1 MVVPGG
7 LTWPLRRVSAD
18 QPCTCAGTHVT
29 SGNAHEPINK
39 RVALTGNQAPP
50 GALDPAAFHR
60 QAFIDGQF
68 VDAQSGETFACVSP
82 LSGQTLAEVAACDGP
97 DVDLA
102 VAAARRVFEAGT
114 WSDATPRARR
124 ETMLKLAE
132 LLEEHAEELATMI
145 TLDMGKPITD
155 ALDDAPSAAECLRYY
170 AEALDKVY
178 GEIGPTGPEG
188 LALMTQEPLGV
199 IGVVVPWNYPLDVP
213 MWKIAP
219 ALATGNSIVVKP
231 AEQSPLCMLRFA
243 ALAAEAGL
251 PDGVLNVLPGFG
263 ETAGRALGLHMDVDK
278 IAFTGSSEVGKLFLS
293 YAGASNMKG
302 VQLECGGKS
311 PNVILADAPDLDVA
325 VEQSAEGAFV
335 NAGQMC
341 NAGSRLLVHE
351 SIVDEVLERL
361 AAQAQQ
367 WQPGDPLDPETR
379 MGAIV
384 DEAQFTRILDYI
396 RIGSEEGAK
405 LHYGGHRARE
415 DSGGYFVEPTVF
427 AGVNNDMRIA
437 REEIFGPVVSVLSFG
452 SDAEGLEIA
461 NDTIYGLSAAVWTR
475 DVTKA
480 HRWARKLRAGTVYV
494 NCYDAGDV
502 SLPFGGYR
510 QTGGGRD
517 LSLHALQNYTQTK
530 MTYVSLDE

>member
-1 MVVPGG
+1 
-7 LTWPLRRVSAD
+7 
-18 QPCTCAGTHVT
+18 
-29 SGNAHEPINK
+29 
-39 RVALTGNQAPP
+39 VALTGDRARTETP
-50 GALDPAAFHR
+50 GPSEFHR
-60 QAFIDGQF
+60 RAFIDGEF
-68 VDAQSGETFACVSP
+68 VDAQSGETFSCVSP
-82 LSGQTLAEVAACDGP
+82 VSGQTLCEVAACDAP

-102 VAAARRVFEAGT
+102 VVAARRAFEAGT
-114 WSDATPRARR
+114 WSEAVPRDRR
-124 ETMLKLAE
+124 GTMLKLADLVE
-132 LLEEHAEELATMI
+132 AHGEELATMI
-145 TLDMGKPITD
+145 TLDMGKPISD
-155 ALDDAPSAAECLRYY
+155 AREDAPSAAECLRYY
-170 AEALDKVY
+170 AEALDKIY

-219 ALATGNSIVVKP
+219 ALATGNSLVVKP
-231 AEQSPLCMLRFA
+231 AEQSPLCLLRFA

-278 IAFTGSSEVGKLFLS
+278 IAFTGSTEVGKLFLG

-311 PNVILADAPDLDVA
+311 PNVILADAPNLDAA

-351 SIVDEVLERL
+351 SLVDEVLERL
-361 AAQAQQ
+361 AVQAQE
-367 WQPGDPLDPETR
+367 WQPGDPLDPDTR

-384 DEAQFTRILDYI
+384 DEAQFTRVLDYI
-396 RIGSEEGAK
+396 RIGSEEGAS
-405 LHYGGHRARE
+405 LRYGGHRVRE
-415 DSGGYFVEPTVF
+415 ESGGYFVEPTVF

-452 SDAEGLEIA
+452 SDDEGLRIA
-461 NDTIYGLSAAVWTR
+461 NDTVYGLSAAVWTR

-480 HRWARKLRAGTVYV
+480 HRFARRLRAGTVYV

-502 SLPFGGYR
+502 SLPFGGYK

-517 LSLHALQNYTQTK
+517 LSLHALANYTQTK
-530 MTYVSLDE
+530 MTYVSLED